1 MPLTRKQDD
10 LRATI
15 RGLLDRY
22 PVDHDAGDGAEG
34 RLWQRLCVEVGACGL
49 AIPERFGGGGTG
61 PVEVHVVME
70 ERHAPPATGP

>member
-34 RLWQRLCVEVGACGL
+34 RLWQRLCVEFGAGGL
-49 AIPERFGGGGTG
+49 AIPERFGGGTG
-61 PVEVHVVME
+61 PVEVHVV
-70 ERHAPPATGP
+70 RRGAGC